1 MVSIRYNY
9 ALTLRINSNTVLTC
23 ICKFFREW
31 VLFRRPMLKKLQKF
45 YEELQAIEARMAEP
59 EVLTDQPTYQKLV
72 RQRIVLQ
79 PRAKIYE
86 ALKRAE
92 DTIHHADEMLAEA
105 SDSETRDFLK
115 AEKTSAEAERAR
127 LLEQARVA
135 LLPVDPNDAKNA
147 IVEIRA
153 GAGGNEAALFAEELS
168 RMYFRYVEGL
178 RFKTGLISRSDNSEG
193 GVREIIFTIEG
204 PGAYGRLK
212 YESGVHRVQRVPVTE
227 AKGRIHTSTATVAV
241 LPEVEEFDLVIRD
254 QDLRIDVFRAGG
266 HGGQSVNTTDSA
278 VRITHLPTGLVAT
291 CQDEKSQLKNKNKAM
306 GVLRSRIYAMEQEK
320 RQKEL
325 GDQRL
330 SQIGTG
336 DRSEKIRTYNF
347 PQDRVTDHRINQSWS
362 NLPGIMDGDIGDVF
376 EALQKADQEEQLAWA

>member
-1 MVSIRYNY
+1 MINK
-9 ALTLRINSNTVLTC
+9 LR
-23 ICKFFREW
+23 
-31 VLFRRPMLKKLQKF
+31 KF
-45 YEELQAIEARMAEP
+45 YEELQAIEAKMAEP
-59 EVLTDQPTYQKLV
+59 GVIADQPVYQKLV

-86 ALKRAE
+86 ALQRAE
-92 DTIHHADEMLAEA
+92 DTIHQADAMIAEA
-105 SDSETRDFLK
+105 SDAETRDFVK
-115 AEKTSAEAERAR
+115 AEKASAEAERMR

-147 IVEIRA
+147 IIEIRA

-178 RFKTGLISRSDNSEG
+178 KYKTGLIGRSENGEG
-193 GVREIIFTIEG
+193 GVRELIFSVEG

-266 HGGQSVNTTDSA
+266 NGGQSVNTTDSA
-278 VRITHLPTGLVAT
+278 VRITHLPTNLVVT

-306 GVLRSRIYAMEQEK
+306 GVLRSRLYALEQEK

-325 GDQRL
+325 GEKRL

-362 NLPGIMDGDIGDVF
+362 NLPGIMDGDIGDIF
-376 EALQKADQEEQLAWA
+376 EALQKADQEEQLARA